1 MRWAAL
7 RAFCRGLTR
16 YLALAQAGRVGDTMA
31 MKNLA
36 NRRVITG
43 LGALALTVGLAGA
56 AFADKAPPPRPT
68 PTVKPAGD
76 ADAKGPSDT
85 APTPV
90 DGAAAPVEKPPEVRR
105 IKDTRPQRLP
115 DGVFIG
121 RLDGVQG
128 GELRVTI
135 VAGRVTEA
143 FMRRPGGL
151 ALFDL
156 WPVESGDSIEI
167 RLQGSTGSEFVRING
182 AFFDAERGAG
192 RFDGVLGRV
201 KTSGTW
207 LLARR

>member
-1 MRWAAL
+1 MAL
-7 RAFCRGLTR
+7 
-16 YLALAQAGRVGDTMA
+16 V
-31 MKNLA
+31 
-36 NRRVITG
+36 
-43 LGALALTVGLAGA
+43 VGLAGSA
-56 AFADKAPPPRPT
+56 LADEAPPPRPKP

-76 ADAKGPSDT
+76 SDAKGPVDDAATPADGAT
-85 APTPV
+85 APA
-90 DGAAAPVEKPPEVRR
+90 DKPPEVRR
-105 IKDTRPQRLP
+105 IKDTRPSRLP

-121 RLDGVQG
+121 RLEGVAG

-135 VAGRVTEA
+135 IGGRVTEA

-151 ALFDL
+151 PVFDL

-192 RFDGVLGRV
+192 RFDGVLGRT
-201 KTSGTW
+201 KTAGTW

>member
-1 MRWAAL
+1 MNQRNHQI
-7 RAFCRGLTR
+7 FS
-16 YLALAQAGRVGDTMA
+16 
-31 MKNLA
+31 
-36 NRRVITG
+36 G
-43 LGALALTVGLAGA
+43 LGAITLVVALTGS
-56 AFADKAPPPRPT
+56 AFADKAPPPRPA
-68 PTVKPAGD
+68 TV
-76 ADAKGPSDT
+76 
-85 APTPV
+85 
-90 DGAAAPVEKPPEVRR
+90 APVPRDLDATTTPDAATTTPDAATTTPDAATTPGGATTPPEVKR

-151 ALFDL
+151 PLMDL

-167 RLQGSTGSEFVRING
+167 RLQGSGGSEFIRING

-201 KTSGTW
+201 KTTGTW